1 VSKESV
7 APETASVTLPGTV
20 DKVIKSPDP
29 SEPDKAQIVV
39 EGADDLYREIR
50 IDNALQTE
58 KGEEVALK
66 PGTDVDVTVEAPADA
81 TTPKVAWEGKY
92 YLRWLGGLKTGTLTA
107 VVSLERAVKSTS
119 RMFPIRQCFLG
130 PSESP
135 SALATASKR
144 RHRVDVGHVFEQ
156 PCHHP

>member
-7 APETASVTLPGTV
+7 APETASVTLPGAV

-39 EGADDLYREIR
+39 EGADELYREIR
-50 IDNALQTE
+50 IDNTLQTE

-81 TTPKVAWEGKY
+81 TTPKVA
-92 YLRWLGGLKTGTLTA
+92 
-107 VVSLERAVKSTS
+107 
-119 RMFPIRQCFLG
+119 
-130 PSESP
+130 
-135 SALATASKR
+135 
-144 RHRVDVGHVFEQ
+144 
-156 PCHHP
+156 